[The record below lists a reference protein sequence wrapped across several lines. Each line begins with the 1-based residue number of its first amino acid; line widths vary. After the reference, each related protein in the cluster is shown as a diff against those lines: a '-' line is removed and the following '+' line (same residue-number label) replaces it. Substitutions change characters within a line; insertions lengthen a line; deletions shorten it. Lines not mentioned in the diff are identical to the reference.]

1 MTYHDE
7 HRAEPTP
14 SAWAAV
20 QSRLPGGNTP
30 AQLFVLHV
38 LCWAGISALAV
49 VGLLLSGCTSLPAY
63 EQASQEQDR
72 AFVKPVLSTTK
83 LLAGVGNVYAFER
96 PATCG
101 EKFPGQKKL
110 LTISQG
116 NPLVKDINGG
126 GVWIPAGKRFYF
138 STLVLMD
145 GFQCGQAAS
154 FMPEKNGSYEMRLS
168 GESSFN
174 RYVPAKCS
182 VKMMKLEGEKGDGAV
197 AVDASFRLEACLP
210 PQ

>member
-1 MTYHDE
+1 MTYQDE
-7 HRAEPTP
+7 PQAEPRP
-14 SAWAAV
+14 SVWAAV
-20 QSRLPGGNTP
+20 QSRLPGRNTP
-30 AQLFVLHV
+30 AQPIVLHV
-38 LCWAGISALAV
+38 LCWAGISALAIA
-49 VGLLLSGCTSLPAY
+49 GLLLSGCTSLPAY
-63 EQASQEQDR
+63 EQASEDQDR

-101 EKFPGQKKL
+101 EKFPVQKKL

-116 NPLVKDINGG
+116 NPLVKDVNGS
-126 GVWIPAGKRFYF
+126 GVWVPAGKRFYF

-145 GFQCGQAAS
+145 GFQCGLAAS
-154 FMPEKNGSYEMRLS
+154 FMPEKNGSYEMWLS

-182 VKMMKLEGEKGDGAV
+182 VAMMRLEREKAAEAV
-197 AVDASFRLEACLP
+197 KVDSSFRLEACLP